1 MKLYYAP
8 GACSLAPHILIKETG
23 LPCELIKV
31 NTKTHSI
38 NSPDDYYAINPKGY
52 VPYLQLDN
60 GEYLSEGPVICQY
73 LCDTARREDL
83 MPAAG
88 TLARYRVMEW
98 QGYINSEIHK
108 SFSPLFNSEF
118 STEAKALHT
127 KLLEKKLAWVSSQ
140 LRQSTYLT
148 GSTFTAADAY
158 LFVVVNWA
166 KAVNVSL
173 EGLTELAAFQQAV
186 RARPAVQAAL
196 QAEGLKK

>member
-1 MKLYYAP
+1 MKLYYAT

-23 LPCELIKV
+23 LACELIKV

-38 NSPDDYYAINPKGY
+38 QSPDDYYAINPKGY

-60 GEYLSEGPVICQY
+60 GEYMSEGPVICQY
-73 LCDTARREDL
+73 ICDIAKREDL

-88 TLARYRVMEW
+88 TMARYRVMEW

-108 SFSPLFNSEF
+108 SFSPLFNPAF
-118 STEAKALHT
+118 SAEAKALHT
-127 KLLEKKLAWVSSQ
+127 QLLEKKLAWVSSQ
-140 LRQSTYLT
+140 LRDSTYLT
-148 GSTFTAADAY
+148 GNTFTAADAY
-158 LFVVVNWA
+158 LFVVLNWA

-173 EGLTELAAFQQAV
+173 AGLTEIAAFQQAV
-186 RARPAVQAAL
+186 SARPAVQAAL